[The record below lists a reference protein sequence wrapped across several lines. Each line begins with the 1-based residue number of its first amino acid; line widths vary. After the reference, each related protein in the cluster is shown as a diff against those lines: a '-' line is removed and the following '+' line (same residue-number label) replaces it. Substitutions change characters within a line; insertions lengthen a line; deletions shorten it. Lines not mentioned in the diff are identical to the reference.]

1 MAGYMEE
8 KTQNRIPCSVNIQL
22 YTRNLFNYFTIKCW
36 MLHLYWKCFFLFLNM
51 DAGMYQWNELLWI
64 YQRTLPKRTMKI
76 SASAW
81 VNICWK
87 NLKLSPWGI
96 LKLSGMLNQKI
107 KKTVDEMS
115 YLNHKVTLLKA
126 MEKNIIVFN
135 IQGDPGVCVR
145 EIIEILTQLL

>member
-1 MAGYMEE
+1 
-8 KTQNRIPCSVNIQL
+8 
-22 YTRNLFNYFTIKCW
+22 
-36 MLHLYWKCFFLFLNM
+36 
-51 DAGMYQWNELLWI
+51 
-64 YQRTLPKRTMKI
+64 
-76 SASAW
+76 
-81 VNICWK
+81 
-87 NLKLSPWGI
+87 
-96 LKLSGMLNQKI
+96 MLNQKI